1 MSNESAQVKPD
12 EIKLDAAPDAPDAE
26 IDDTIETT
34 YIDLDADEDLNV
46 NNESAPVSAP
56 VSALAAPASALA
68 APAASKPEKKLY
80 SLKDLTKFY
89 EGREKN
95 PDSFEYDESGNLV
108 QRNKRE
114 IIKTIYLPTYR
125 PVSLD
130 ERKQAEDQRMQNIEQ
145 KNDEFD
151 RARQALYD
159 AYQNSNT
166 TRQTILELN
175 REVARADVRL
185 KYESNAHQH
194 VFLHYSRMPSEP
206 PQYRIQMKD
215 LHFKNANEDKAV
227 YDTIAILQTRP
238 LSLLL
243 ETRINDDAPEMVDLY
258 KAKAN
263 AEIREQKEAGL
274 RDVLSQ
280 LNKKSEEQ
288 KVAETLSEK
297 IKLKSHGYQYLAYQ
311 REIPTVKPPPMSMD
325 ELMKRV
331 KPKPKSKPRKISI
344 YRPPTSTLAAA
355 AATVAEPAD
364 ELADEPVAEPAAA
377 AAEPVESAAIPS
389 ATPSTST
396 TDVVKPKPRKI
407 SIYRPPT
414 EEKLPSAEEGLK
426 KKVNVGRVF
435 IASKTPPRQ
444 PGKRVDPPTPMKAVD
459 VTSGQATESETRRDF
474 SPMTPVEGGYKG
486 YWNFEH
492 YWQSGKVFE
501 GVDVKTAKAWWKK
514 QVEPKRRYP
523 GSKDLRVLHACWD
536 PSCSDKMDWV
546 TSRKRVYV
554 PEYFEYMKD
563 RPSAIALRDY
573 VASGKDVVV
582 YDYDGPRNP
591 DRSNSIMEVT
601 VENLQEKINATDF
614 PFGHGYIVAAWLKG
628 ITPDQYS

>member
-12 EIKLDAAPDAPDAE
+12 EIKLDAAPDAE

-34 YIDLDADEDLNV
+34 YIDLDADEDLNA
-46 NNESAPVSAP
+46 NNESVSAVSAP
-56 VSALAAPASALA
+56 LAAPAPLA
-68 APAASKPEKKLY
+68 ASASAASKPEKKLY

-125 PVSLD
+125 SASLD

-159 AYQNSNT
+159 AYQNPST

-185 KYESNAHQH
+185 KYENNAHQH

-215 LHFKNANEDKAV
+215 LHFQNANEDKAV

-331 KPKPKSKPRKISI
+331 KPVKPKPKPRTISI
-344 YRPPTSTLAAA
+344 YRPPTSTLAAPVA
-355 AATVAEPAD
+355 AAVEPVAAEPVAAVAEP
-364 ELADEPVAEPAAA
+364 VAAAAAAAA
-377 AAEPVESAAIPS
+377 AAEPAEPAAIS
-389 ATPSTST
+389 IATPPTST
-396 TDVVKPKPRKI
+396 TDVVKPKPKPRTI

-414 EEKLPSAEEGLK
+414 EQKLPSAEKGLK
-426 KKVNVGRVF
+426 K
-435 IASKTPPRQ
+435 S
-444 PGKRVDPPTPMKAVD
+444 
-459 VTSGQATESETRRDF
+459 
-474 SPMTPVEGGYKG
+474 
-486 YWNFEH
+486 
-492 YWQSGKVFE
+492 
-501 GVDVKTAKAWWKK
+501 
-514 QVEPKRRYP
+514 
-523 GSKDLRVLHACWD
+523 
-536 PSCSDKMDWV
+536 
-546 TSRKRVYV
+546 
-554 PEYFEYMKD
+554 
-563 RPSAIALRDY
+563 
-573 VASGKDVVV
+573 
-582 YDYDGPRNP
+582 
-591 DRSNSIMEVT
+591 
-601 VENLQEKINATDF
+601 
-614 PFGHGYIVAAWLKG
+614 
-628 ITPDQYS
+628 